1 MKMNGMKLEC
11 PNEVILV
18 LPRQDGDLVFK
29 AKAVTDYEEFDLI
42 LPEPKPQVRTVK
54 GGKKQEMTT
63 EPEYLRA
70 INEHNQ
76 KRMCWVFLKSLQA
89 TEGLE
94 WETVN
99 IADSN
104 TWTNYVDELKASGFT
119 AVEINRINTAVL
131 QANCLDEEKLESAR
145 KAFLAGQGTE

>member
-11 PNEVILV
+11 PNEVVLV

-29 AKAVTDYEEFDLI
+29 AKAVTSYEEFDAVCA
-42 LPEPKPQVRTVK
+42 EPKPQIRTLK
-54 GGKKQEMTT
+54 GGVQQEMVT
-63 EPEYLRA
+63 EPAYLKA
-70 INEHNQ
+70 IAEHNQ
-76 KRMCWVFLKSLQA
+76 KRMCWIFLKSLQA

-94 WETVN
+94 WETVKY
-99 IADSN
+99 DDPN
-104 TWTNYVDELKASGFT
+104 TWANYIDELKSSGFS

-145 KAFLAGQGTE
+145 KAFLAGQGTV

>member
-29 AKAVTDYEEFDLI
+29 AKAVTDYDEFDL
-42 LPEPKPQVRTVK
+42 LCPEPQAQVRTVK
-54 GGKKQEMTT
+54 GGKKQVMAT

-76 KRMCWVFLKSLQA
+76 KRMCWIFFKSLQA
-89 TEGLE
+89 TQDLE

-99 IADSN
+99 ITDPN
-104 TWTNYVDELKASGFT
+104 TWTNYVDELKASGFS

>member
-1 MKMNGMKLEC
+1 MKMHGIKLEC

-29 AKAVTDYEEFDLI
+29 AKAVTDYAEFDTLC
-42 LPEPKPQVRTVK
+42 PEPKAQVRTIK
-54 GGKKQEMTT
+54 GGVQQEMTT
-63 EPEYLRA
+63 EPAYIRA

-76 KRMCWVFLKSLQA
+76 KRMCWIFIKSLQA

-94 WETVN
+94 WETVKYE
-99 IADSN
+99 DPN
-104 TWTNYVDELKASGFT
+104 TWTNYIDELKASGFS

-131 QANCLDEEKLESAR
+131 QANCLDEEKLEAAR
-145 KAFLAGQGTE
+145 KAFLAGQGTV